1 MNRPVWSFRTVPLSG
16 CELIE
21 PLLPLYADGLAS
33 PAEIRLVN
41 AHLPDCADCRAS
53 LSWIQATHAA
63 LASRPVAVP
72 PADLQG
78 RIALAIASSS
88 AAPARVFSLR
98 PLYAAA
104 ASLAALGIVFG
115 LSHVP
120 SQIAVK
126 PTVPP
131 KAIATVPAVIKTPA
145 LPKPKKQVLVASR
158 VVKTPSVKRLQTTRE
173 IAPVPETPTKQ
184 VASSRVLETKS
195 VMKTPPVKIP
205 VRRLDP
211 SKLIASNAP
220 KKAEHVV
227 TLPLPKQS
235 APKRTLPKPPLIAS
249 VVKEPIVAV
258 HIQPPSIEPD
268 PPHVRTASAT
278 EAPSAKFAG
287 ILGPVIAHLGQS
299 KAPQA
304 VSHFAV
310 QQSYQGVANT
320 MRMADSNGVRNF
332 ADIHGDQ

>member
-21 PLLPLYADGLAS
+21 PLLPLHADGLAS
-33 PAEIRLVN
+33 PAEIRLVD

-53 LSWIQATHAA
+53 LSWIEATHAA

-72 PADLQG
+72 PPDLQG

-88 AAPARVFSLR
+88 AAPVRVFSLR

-115 LSHVP
+115 LSHMP
-120 SQIAVK
+120 SQVAVK
-126 PTVPP
+126 HPVPP
-131 KAIATVPAVIKTPA
+131 KAIATVPAPAAAKTPA

-158 VVKTPSVKRLQTTRE
+158 IVKTPSAKRLQAVRE

-195 VMKTPPVKIP
+195 VVKMPPAKVP
-205 VRRLDP
+205 VHRLDP
-211 SKLIASNAP
+211 SRLIASNTP
-220 KKAEHVV
+220 KKAEHAV
-227 TLPLPKQS
+227 TLPKQS
-235 APKRTLPKPPLIAS
+235 VPKRTLPKPPLIAN

-268 PPHVRTASAT
+268 PPHVHVASAT
-278 EAPSAKFAG
+278 EAPSAKFVG